1 MKNVTIALDDET
13 HRRARIRA
21 AEMGTSLSAL
31 VKAYLSSLG
40 DSDAPATVAQEV
52 REMPMPYHPEPAA
65 IAAMPLSAA
74 LLAAS
79 SAQPSTPPAEKGPDG
94 QPYYVDGKWVW
105 TKDGKP
111 RKPGAMR
118 HLAGW
123 TKDFDEWP
131 DGFIDALYGEDSEAA
146 NNWWKPFAKA
156 PERPGS

>member
-21 AEMGTSLSAL
+21 AELGTSLSAL
-31 VKAYLSSLG
+31 VKDYLTSLG
-40 DSDAPATVAQEV
+40 GDEAPATRAQEV
-52 REMPMPYHPEPAA
+52 REMPMPYHHEPHGPAA
-65 IAAMPLSAA
+65 SPMAMQAT
-74 LLAAS
+74 
-79 SAQPSTPPAEKGPDG
+79 QPSPPTDKGPDG
-94 QPYYVDGKWVW
+94 QPYCVDGKWVW

-131 DGFIDALYGEDSEAA
+131 DGFIDAMYGDDTEAA

-156 PERPGS
+156 PARPDSK